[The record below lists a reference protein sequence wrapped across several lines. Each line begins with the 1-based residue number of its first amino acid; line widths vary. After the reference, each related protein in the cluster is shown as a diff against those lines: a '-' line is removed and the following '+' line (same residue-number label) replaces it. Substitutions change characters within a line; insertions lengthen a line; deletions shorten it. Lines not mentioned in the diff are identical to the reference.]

1 LRHHIAFGERTQAGR
16 LGLLGRHAQGHFFV
30 VEGDDVDFERHPG
43 HFLGLDALDAAHAV
57 RGIDDVIAD
66 REFQTAL
73 AHVRPH
79 QCGPFRPGKPS
90 FRIRQ

>member
-1 LRHHIAFGERTQAGR
+1 
-16 LGLLGRHAQGHFFV
+16 V

-43 HFLGLDALDAAHAV
+43 HFLGLDALDGAHAV

-90 FRIRQ
+90 FLIRQSATAPSAKSRRGAKPGQDLE